1 MTLHFKKILS
11 GALALA
17 LVFTLQAPAF
27 AVSEVADGPVTVRQW
42 AAMLCGAALNGDST
56 EGNDCVTEAYRR
68 GWLSV
73 NAVIAPDTRLCRGA
87 LYQSAFAAAGLHIYD
102 YSLYPDGRAL
112 SVYDNCL
119 RVGAELG
126 LCPVDAEPLELV
138 TRGESAAL
146 LDALLTRNL
155 QVREPPMLDELPV
168 QNDEGI
174 NMNDYLL
181 ELRRVPEPVLQSFRD
196 QGWTYTVDFSYLS
209 DLSRKNGAS
218 CTGATDYGA
227 KRIYVAEAQP
237 TLHEFGHFLDC
248 ALGFPSGHT
257 PLYADEAQSAVFL
270 RDYAL
275 TECREYFAEY
285 FAYYLK
291 YCGNAEKAEQME
303 RLTPETFAFFSAL
316 ADNGWR
322 IPA

>member
-1 MTLHFKKILS
+1 MTLHFKKMLS
-11 GALALA
+11 GVLALA

-68 GWLSV
+68 GWLPV
-73 NAVIAPDTRLCRGA
+73 NAVIAPGTCLCRGA
-87 LYQSAFAAAGLHIYD
+87 LYQSAFVAAGIPVYD
-102 YSLYPDGRAL
+102 YSLYPDGEML
-112 SVYDNCL
+112 SIYDNCL
-119 RVGAELG
+119 RIGAELG

-155 QVREPPMLDELPV
+155 QVREPPILEELPL

-181 ELRRVPEPVLQSFRD
+181 ELRCVPEPVLQSFRD
-196 QGWTYTVDFSYLS
+196 QGWTYTVDVSYLS

-227 KRIYVAEAQP
+227 KRIYVAAAQP
-237 TLHEFGHFLDC
+237 TLHEFGHFWDC

-257 PLYADEAQSAVFL
+257 TLYADEAQSAVFL

-322 IPA
+322 MPA

>member
-1 MTLHFKKILS
+1 MTLYFKKMLS
-11 GALALA
+11 GVLALA
-17 LVFTLQAPAF
+17 LFFTLHPPAF
-27 AVSEVADGPVTVRQW
+27 AVSEVADSPVTVRQW
-42 AAMLCGAALNGDST
+42 AMMLCGACLNGGST

-73 NAVIAPDTRLCRGA
+73 NAVIAPDTLLCRGT
-87 LYQSAFAAAGLHIYD
+87 LYQSAFAAAGLLIYD
-102 YSLYPDGRAL
+102 YSLYPDGKTL
-112 SVYDNCL
+112 SIYDNCL
-119 RVGAELG
+119 RIGAELG
-126 LCPVDAEPLELV
+126 LCPADAEPLELV

-146 LDALLTRNL
+146 LDTLLTQNL
-155 QVREPPMLDELPV
+155 QVREPPILDELPI
-168 QNDEGI
+168 QNDEGV

-181 ELRRVPEPVLQSFRD
+181 ELRRVPEPVLQAFRD
-196 QGWTYTVDFSYLS
+196 QGWTYTVNFSYLS

-248 ALGFPSGHT
+248 ALGFPSRYT

-291 YCGNAEKAEQME
+291 YCGNAKKAEQME
-303 RLTPETFAFFSAL
+303 WLTPETFAFFSAL

-322 IPA
+322 MPA

>member
-1 MTLHFKKILS
+1 MTLHFKKMLS

-17 LVFTLQAPAF
+17 LFFTLQAPAF

-42 AAMLCGAALNGDST
+42 SAILCGACLSGDSP

-73 NAVIAPDTRLCRGA
+73 NAVIAPDTLLCRGT

-102 YSLYPDGRAL
+102 YSLYPDGEVL
-112 SVYDNCL
+112 SIYDNCL
-119 RVGAELG
+119 RIGAELG
-126 LCPVDAEPLELV
+126 LCPVAAEPLELV
-138 TRGESAAL
+138 TRDESAAL

-155 QVREPPMLDELPV
+155 QVREPPMLDELPI
-168 QNDEGI
+168 QNDEGV

-181 ELRRVPEPVLQSFRD
+181 ELRRVPEPVLQAFRD
-196 QGWTYTVDFSYLS
+196 QGWTYIVDFSYLS

-218 CTGATDYGA
+218 CTGATDYEA
-227 KRIYVAEAQP
+227 KRIYVAAAQP

-257 PLYADEAQSAVFL
+257 PLFADEAQSAVFL

-275 TECREYFAEY
+275 TERREYFAEY

-291 YCGNAEKAEQME
+291 YCGDAEKAKQME
-303 RLTPETFAFFSAL
+303 RLTPETFTFFSAL